1 MQNFDAVGL
10 IRVPL
15 TAVQSPS
22 RNRLQP
28 ANVVRRTV
36 GAVGQMGLA
45 RHLDQASAYSPIIK
59 ARIRSRTSRARA
71 KGVESWGSRK
81 ASRGALARLSK
92 DYYYGSGSRGGAGA
106 QRASAQPFYS
116 GLLLVYYASPEW
128 PICRRLA
135 KKAVA
140 EVHWRRS

>member
-59 ARIRSRTSRARA
+59 ARIHSLTSRARA
-71 KGVESWGSRK
+71 EGVESWGSRT

-106 QRASAQPFYS
+106 QREPVPSFHS
-116 GLLLVYYASPEW
+116 GLFYAPPDSP
-128 PICRRLA
+128 
-135 KKAVA
+135 
-140 EVHWRRS
+140 